1 MATSRAE
8 NVAGRRGLR
17 IVLVTPAIGVVLGGG
32 LYAVAHRGRRAA
44 PDFAVSDLEGRTV
57 RLSALRGKVVVLN
70 LWTTWCPPCVEEMP
84 SIERL
89 YSTLRGDDFALL
101 AVSQD
106 EDGKRAVEPF
116 VARNRFSFPVF
127 LDPEHQV
134 GDRYGVWGYPETFVI
149 DRNGLVVEHVI
160 GPRDWA
166 SPATVGALRELI
178 AARDD
183 SGRPAPRA
191 PS

>member
-1 MATSRAE
+1 
-8 NVAGRRGLR
+8 VANRRGLK
-17 IVLVTPAIGVVLGGG
+17 IGLVTATLGVVLAGG
-32 LYAVAHRGRRAA
+32 LVVLSRRGPQRA
-44 PDFAVSDLEGRTV
+44 PDFAVTDLEGRTV

-89 YSTLRGDDFALL
+89 WSTLHGDDFALL

-106 EDGKRAVEPF
+106 EEGRHSVEPF
-116 VARNRFSFPVF
+116 LARMRYSFPVF
-127 LDPEHQV
+127 LDPDREV

-149 DRNGLVVEHVI
+149 DRNGYIVEHVI

-166 SPATVGALRELI
+166 SAESLASLRALI
-178 AARDD
+178 AARDGGVP
-183 SGRPAPRA
+183 SAPAPHA